1 MLAPAGRLNVGAKV
15 SPQGELLMFYP
26 IEIAQ
31 KKGGFRAFSRDIPE
45 LATAFDTL
53 EELKEEIAAFVTVC
67 SINEL
72 SA

>member
-1 MLAPAGRLNVGAKV
+1 
-15 SPQGELLMFYP
+15 MFYP

-67 SINEL
+67 SRNEL